1 LPTRP
6 KNIPVVNG
14 VSRSFK
20 VIGLILTLF
29 FTILLLTYYA
39 HSYASATTTSQGSSA
54 DTVILQIGLQIELIL
69 VFTLIAFSGLISG
82 SLKALGSALLIS
94 IGISVPMLIL
104 GKLGVFAD
112 FNRVFAD
119 FNNEQVVFSLL
130 FFFGSSLVLPILT
143 RKRGGL
149 KTLIATLLG
158 SVLVLLPLLTYSL
171 ISLPTSFS
179 QTSDLPILAF
189 LSGHDTYLNE
199 IGLLSSF
206 GVLLGATLVS
216 LRPGF
221 RTGRPEIDVA
231 LPSVAVSIA
240 GIASFAE
247 FWGEPS
253 ALVYLLLVIGFLS
266 FVSVAKRELGL
277 VPASLALAISL
288 YMAYQTLN
296 SINIHN
302 LTLTSP
308 SPSPLPLAYLYLVG
322 VNSPTLFDPYALE
335 RKALKNLNQGNYSV
349 ARNYLNILKSYGIS
363 ETEVF
368 LDVLSTRNCNAIL
381 WMQDNFRID
390 YSKCGKLLRYSVDC
404 MISKSVLPASAD
416 MILEVLAST
425 DQEYAEKLAAFILS
439 KGTRDIRA
447 QKAKQIMARLYGN
460 HQPQQ
465 TSQQLQQPSQ
475 PQQLKA
481 PPLDQWKPEL
491 WLGREIYGYR
501 VTRVLGSGGTSY
513 VLEGVRGNE
522 RYAIKVPKLSGAQ
535 KEATRASFTT
545 FVDLSNES
553 SKLQEL
559 SENNDAIVRIFGTF
573 IDVNTIKSIESGETS
588 YYLTS
593 PPAIVM
599 EMMEGGTLNDLIKK
613 REVILSKYW
622 PEAVKL
628 IFLRIAY
635 ALDFIHNPKLQGTT
649 GYVHLDVKPQNVFFK
664 TPPGNL
670 GDEILENLKYGRT
683 VVKLGDL
690 GSARRIGET
699 FFEYTPD
706 YCPIDQVEAAI
717 TRKGAQ
723 PSMDV
728 YAFGATLYKAL
739 TGVTYNPP
747 EVIKLMDEAVSKM
760 LSGSIG
766 YQDAINRAKN
776 IYASYYGKNLGDVPE
791 KFRPIILATTH
802 PNPFQRPK
810 MSEVIEMLKRV

>member
-1 LPTRP
+1 MPIRP
-6 KNIPVVNG
+6 KKSAVVNG

-20 VIGLILTLF
+20 VVGFVLTLIF
-29 FTILLLTYYA
+29 AFLSLTYYA
-39 HSYASATTTSQGSSA
+39 HSYRSVVTSSHDSLALTT
-54 DTVILQIGLQIELIL
+54 VLKLGLQVELIL
-69 VFTLIAFSGLISG
+69 IFTFIAFSGLISG
-82 SLKALGSALLIS
+82 YLKALGSALLVS
-94 IGISVPMLIL
+94 IGISVPGIVIFKSHMI
-104 GKLGVFAD
+104 
-112 FNRVFAD
+112 FND
-119 FNNEQVVFSLL
+119 EQLVFSLL
-130 FFFGSSLVLPILT
+130 FFLGSSLVLPVLV

-158 SVLVLLPLLTYSL
+158 SVPVLLPLLTYSL
-171 ISLPTSFS
+171 RPLPPSFS
-179 QTSDLPILAF
+179 QTSDLPVLAF
-189 LSGHDTYLNE
+189 LGGQNTYLDE

-206 GVLLGATLVS
+206 GVLLGSTLAS

-221 RTGRPEIDVA
+221 RTGRPEIDVT
-231 LPSVAVSIA
+231 LPSVAVSLA
-240 GIASFAE
+240 GIASFAAL
-247 FWGEPS
+247 WGVPS
-253 ALVYLLLVIGFLS
+253 ALVYLLPVVGFLS
-266 FVSVAKRELGL
+266 FVSVVKRELGL
-277 VPASLALAISL
+277 VPAALALAISL
-288 YMAYQTLN
+288 YIAYQALKSLN
-296 SINIHN
+296 ILN
-302 LTLTSP
+302 LTITWPAPYFL
-308 SPSPLPLAYLYLVG
+308 SPLPLAYLYVVG
-322 VNSPTLFDPYALE
+322 VNSPLLFDPYALE
-335 RKALKNLNQGNYSV
+335 SKALKALNQGNYGI
-349 ARNYLNILKSYGIS
+349 ARNYLNMLKSYGIS

-368 LDVLSTRNCNAIL
+368 LEVLSSRNCNAIL

-404 MISKSVLPASAD
+404 MISKNVLPAPAD
-416 MILEVLAST
+416 KILEVLAST
-425 DQEYAEKLAAFILS
+425 DQEYAEKLAGFILS

-465 TSQQLQQPSQ
+465 TSQQPPQPPQ

-481 PPLDQWKPEL
+481 PPLDHWKPEL
-491 WLGREIYGYR
+491 WLGRELYGYR

-522 RYAIKVPKLSGAQ
+522 RYAIKIPKLSGAQ

-545 FVDLSNES
+545 FVDLSKES

-573 IDVNTIKSIESGETS
+573 IDVNTIKSIENGETS

-599 EMMEGGTLNDLIKK
+599 ELTEGGTLNDLIKK

-622 PEAVKL
+622 PDAVKL

-664 TPPGNL
+664 VPPGNL
-670 GDEILENLKYGRT
+670 GEEVLENLKYGRT

-690 GSARRIGET
+690 GSARRIGES
-699 FFEYTPD
+699 FFEYTAE
-706 YCPIDQVEAAI
+706 YCPIEQVEAAI
-717 TRKGAQ
+717 TRRGAQ

-760 LSGSIG
+760 LSGSVG
-766 YQDAINRAKN
+766 YQEAINRAKN
-776 IYASYYGKNLGDVPE
+776 IYASYYGRNLGDVPE
-791 KFRPIILATTH
+791 RFRPIILATTH
-802 PNPFQRPK
+802 PNPAQRPK
-810 MSEVIEMLKRV
+810 MSEVIEMLKRA